1 MRSDNLL
8 FACVHC
14 TTYNSLKSS
23 TVKAF
28 QKGNLGRHLV
38 TTSGEKYHIHVRQG
52 RGDRQ
57 DRSEIEMIKIVL
69 WRIPLMTKLSMEKE
83 LWIWRVSLLLLFA
96 AEIHEAVLTGTL
108 LTPRSFW
115 PLLVFIHHLLS
126 CASKAYAFKK
136 LADSREKHQWHHMVH
151 NLWKMLRN
159 FASCHM
165 EIILGE
171 RFYHKILDATFFIRL
186 VFGRAGFFLTIIKNW
201 ITRIW

>member
-1 MRSDNLL
+1 MSDR
-8 FACVHC
+8 AD
-14 TTYNSLKSS
+14 
-23 TVKAF
+23 
-28 QKGNLGRHLV
+28 
-38 TTSGEKYHIHVRQG
+38 
-52 RGDRQ
+52 GDRQ